1 VLVLSRK
8 CGEVIVIGEN
18 ITVTVLEVQGSR
30 VKLGFVAPTDA
41 PIYRAE
47 IYERREHSL
56 PLGAYVEA
64 ALARIRRV
72 RPAPDEGL
80 AVTANPRDAP
90 RVPFGSLVERGV
102 LPAGTV
108 LTDRTRRVAAVV
120 VADGSIR
127 VGAVQGSI
135 HKVGAA
141 VQNAP
146 SCNGWMFWHIERDG
160 VLVAIDALRTAPESA

>member
-1 VLVLSRK
+1 MLVLSRK

-64 ALARIRRV
+64 ALA
-72 RPAPDEGL
+72 
-80 AVTANPRDAP
+80 
-90 RVPFGSLVERGV
+90 
-102 LPAGTV
+102 
-108 LTDRTRRVAAVV
+108 
-120 VADGSIR
+120 
-127 VGAVQGSI
+127 
-135 HKVGAA
+135 
-141 VQNAP
+141 
-146 SCNGWMFWHIERDG
+146 
-160 VLVAIDALRTAPESA
+160 